1 MIRCLKTAA
10 RTARTGT
17 TAATTAKATHEMT
30 VMVMASGPAVIFARA
45 AGTDTPG
52 TTTVRVQQSRGAV
65 VAAYADSPH
74 ARARR
79 RVMAVRVGVTGI
91 VDGIAPMAEVAVA
104 KTGGTTTATHVMSVV
119 TALCVAARVLAHG
132 IVSDTIMGWQ
142 VRSAMSP
149 RTPAGAGAV
158 AAGDRVRCKAEKA
171 SSLTSRLPNAGRR
184 ASCAP

>member
-104 KTGGTTTATHVMSVV
+104 TTEGTTTATHAMSAV
-119 TALCVAARVLAHG
+119 TTLGVTVRVLAHG
-132 IVSDTIMGWQ
+132 IVSDTIMAWRD
-142 VRSAMSP
+142 RSAMSP
-149 RTPAGAGAV
+149 RTPAGAEAL
-158 AAGDRVRCKAEKA
+158 ATGDRVRRESA
-171 SSLTSRLPNAGRR
+171 SSSTSRLPKARR
-184 ASCAP
+184 RTNSAP

>member
-10 RTARTGT
+10 RTAGTGT

-30 VMVMASGPAVIFARA
+30 VMVMASGLAVIFALA

-104 KTGGTTTATHVMSVV
+104 KTGGSTTATHVMSVV
-119 TALCVAARVLAHG
+119 TALCVAARVLALG
-132 IVSDTIMGWQ
+132 IVSDTIMGWR

-149 RTPAGAGAV
+149 RTPAGADAV
-158 AAGDRVRCKAEKA
+158 ATGVRVRRETA
-171 SSLTSRLPNAGRR
+171 SSSTSRLPKAGRC
-184 ASCAP
+184 ASSAP